1 MSYREEL
8 DKVRLTETGKAAL
21 TQALCRHMAE
31 KGEERRP
38 KRRLVRP
45 WIAAAAV
52 ICLLMATA
60 GAAVLASPTLRDR
73 VFGGSAGYDQSSAI
87 IGRSVEQSGWTL
99 TLTDCVGDDRRIY
112 LGIEVTA
119 PEGTVLD
126 QEHYAFARY
135 DVDFPGH
142 DWAGGASLDQLEDD
156 DPTDNRISFVYW
168 SNQILSDGESINGSD
183 ICLLLENLCYLSWDE
198 AGEEVEWIPVCEGAW
213 DFGTFPLTYQDS
225 TIRLTPELPVTT
237 LGVEAMITLVEV
249 SPLGVYVRIEG
260 DALKGHHSWV
270 PKNAPDGWYGCVE
283 YQEILLYNTDGN
295 VLTVD
300 GVESDCSGSGCSGGT
315 DTSEDGY
322 LVLARAFDRLVDVDT
337 LTTISICGVEI
348 PLR

>member
-31 KGEERRP
+31 KEERRP
-38 KRRLVRP
+38 RRRLMRP

-73 VFGGSAGYDQSSAI
+73 VFGGGPGYDQSSAVM
-87 IGRSVEQSGWTL
+87 GRSVEQNGWTL

-126 QEHYAFARY
+126 REHYAFAQH

-142 DWAGGASLDQLEDD
+142 DWAGGASLDQLPDD

-168 SNQILSDGESINGSD
+168 SNRILPDGETINGSD
-183 ICLLLENLCYLSWDE
+183 IQVSLGDLCWLSWDG
-198 AGEEVEWIPVCEGAW
+198 AEEKVAWNPVYEGPW
-213 DFGTFPLTYQDS
+213 DFGTFSLTYQDS

-237 LGVEAMITLVEV
+237 LGVEAMITQVEV

-260 DALKGHHSWV
+260 DTLKGHHSWV
-270 PKNAPDGWYGCVE
+270 PKNAPDGWYGCME
-283 YQEILLYNTDGN
+283 YQEILLYDAEGN

-300 GVESDCSGSGCSGGT
+300 GVTSDCSGSGCSGGT
-315 DTSEDGY
+315 DASEDGY
-322 LVLARAFDRLVDVDT
+322 LVLARAFDSLVDVDT
-337 LTTISICGVEI
+337 LTAISVCGVEI
-348 PLR
+348 ALR

>member
-8 DKVRLTETGKAAL
+8 DKVRLTEAGKAAL

-31 KGEERRP
+31 RGEERRP
-38 KRRLVRP
+38 RRLVRP
-45 WIAAAAV
+45 WVAAAV

-73 VFGGSAGYDQSSAI
+73 VFGGSPGYDQSSAI
-87 IGRSVEQSGWTL
+87 IGKSVEQNGWTL

-119 PEGTVLD
+119 PEGIVLN

-135 DVDFPGH
+135 DVDFPGR
-142 DWAGGASLDQLEDD
+142 DWAGGASLDQLPDD
-156 DPTDNRISFVYW
+156 DPADNRISFVYW
-168 SNQILSDGESINGSD
+168 SNRILSEGESINGSD
-183 ICLLLENLCYLSWDE
+183 IRLLLGNLSYLDWDGT
-198 AGEEVEWIPVCEGAW
+198 GEEVAWIPVCEGAW
-213 DFGTFPLTYQDS
+213 DFGTFSLTYQDS
-225 TIRLTPELPVTT
+225 AIRLTPELPVTT
-237 LGVEAMITLVEV
+237 LGAEAVITQVEV
-249 SPLGVYVRIEG
+249 SPLGVYARIEG

-283 YQEILLYNTDGN
+283 YQEILLYDADGH
-295 VLTVD
+295 VMTVD
-300 GVESDCSGSGCSGGT
+300 GVTSDCSGSGCSGGT

-322 LVLARAFDRLVDVDT
+322 LMLARAFDSLVDVDT
-337 LTTISICGVEI
+337 LTAISVCGVEI

>member
-1 MSYREEL
+1 MRYREEL
-8 DKVRLTETGKAAL
+8 DKVRLTEAGKAAL
-21 TQALCRHMAE
+21 TQALCRRAAAPAQA
-31 KGEERRP
+31 RP
-38 KRRLVRP
+38 RRLARP
-45 WIAAAAV
+45 WITAAAV
-52 ICLLMATA
+52 LCLLMATA

-142 DWAGGASLDQLEDD
+142 DWAGGASLNQLEDD

-183 ICLLLENLCYLSWDE
+183 ICLLLENLCYLSWDG
-198 AGEEVEWIPVCEGAW
+198 AGEEVEWIPVCERAW

-225 TIRLTPELPVTT
+225 TIRLAPELPVTT

-270 PKNAPDGWYGCVE
+270 PKNAPDSWYGCVE
-283 YQEILLYNTDGN
+283 YQEILLYDTEDN

-322 LVLARAFDRLVDVDT
+322 LVLARAFDSLVDVDT
-337 LTTISICGVEI
+337 LTAISICGVEI

>member
-1 MSYREEL
+1 MRYREEL

-21 TQALCRHMAE
+21 AQALCRRAAAPAQA
-31 KGEERRP
+31 RP
-38 KRRLVRP
+38 RRLARP
-45 WIAAAAV
+45 WITAAAV
-52 ICLLMATA
+52 LCLLMATA

-99 TLTDCVGDDRRIY
+99 TLIDCVGDDRRIY

-156 DPTDNRISFVYW
+156 DSTDNRISFVYW
-168 SNQILSDGESINGSD
+168 SNRILSDGESINGSD
-183 ICLLLENLCYLSWDE
+183 ICLLLENLCYLYWDG
-198 AGEEVEWIPVCEGAW
+198 AGEEVAWAPVCEGTW
-213 DFGTFPLTYQDS
+213 DFGTFPLSYRDS
-225 TIRLTPELPVTT
+225 TLRLTPELPVTT
-237 LGVEAMITLVEV
+237 LGVEAMITQVEV

-283 YQEILLYNTDGN
+283 YQEILLYDTDGN

-300 GVESDCSGSGCSGGT
+300 GVTSDCSGSGCSGGT
-315 DTSEDGY
+315 DTSEEGY
-322 LVLARAFDRLVDVDT
+322 LVLARAFDSLVDVDT
-337 LTTISICGVEI
+337 LTAISICGVEI
-348 PLR
+348 ALR

>member
-21 TQALCRHMAE
+21 TEELCLRMAE
-31 KGEERRP
+31 KKEERRP
-38 KRRLVRP
+38 RRLVRP

-52 ICLLMATA
+52 LCLLMATA

-73 VFGGSAGYDQSSAI
+73 VFGGGPGYDQSSAV
-87 IGRSVEQSGWTL
+87 IGRSVEQNGWTL

-119 PEGTVLD
+119 PEGTVLN
-126 QEHYAFARY
+126 QEHYAFAQH

-142 DWAGGASLDQLEDD
+142 DWAGGASLDQLPDD
-156 DPTDNRISFVYW
+156 DPADNRISFVYW
-168 SNQILSDGESINGSD
+168 SNRILSEGESINGSD
-183 ICLLLENLCYLSWDE
+183 IRLLLGNLSYLDWDGT
-198 AGEEVEWIPVCEGAW
+198 GEEVAWIPVCEGAW
-213 DFGTFPLTYQDS
+213 DFGTFSLTYQDS
-225 TIRLTPELPVTT
+225 AIRLTPELPVTT
-237 LGVEAMITLVEV
+237 LGVEAVITQVEV

-283 YQEILLYNTDGN
+283 YQEILLYDADGH
-295 VLTVD
+295 VMTVD
-300 GVESDCSGSGCSGGT
+300 GVTSDCSGSGCSGGT
-315 DTSEDGY
+315 NASEEGY
-322 LVLARAFDRLVDVDT
+322 LVLARAFDSLVDVDT
-337 LTTISICGVEI
+337 LTAISVCGVEI

>member
-1 MSYREEL
+1 MRYREEL
-8 DKVRLTETGKAAL
+8 DKVRLTEAGKAAL
-21 TQALCRHMAE
+21 TQALCRRAAAPAQA
-31 KGEERRP
+31 RP
-38 KRRLVRP
+38 RRLARP
-45 WIAAAAV
+45 WITAAAV
-52 ICLLMATA
+52 LCLLMATA

-87 IGRSVEQSGWTL
+87 IGRSVEQSGWAL

-126 QEHYAFARY
+126 RGHYAFARY

-142 DWAGGASLDQLEDD
+142 DWAGGASLEQLADD

-168 SNQILSDGESINGSD
+168 SNQVLPDGETINGSAVHVALEELR
-183 ICLLLENLCYLSWDE
+183 CLSRDG
-198 AGEEVEWIPVCEGAW
+198 AGETAAWAPVCEGTW
-213 DFGTFPLTYQDS
+213 DFGAFPLSYRDS
-225 TIRLTPELPVTT
+225 TLRLTPELPVTT
-237 LGVEAMITLVEV
+237 LGVEAVITQVEV

-260 DALKGHHSWV
+260 DALKGHHGWV

-283 YQEILLYNTDGN
+283 DQEILLYDTEGH

-315 DTSEDGY
+315 DTGEEGY
-322 LVLARAFDRLVDVDT
+322 LVLARAFDHLVDVDT
-337 LTTISICGVEI
+337 LTAMSICGVEI
-348 PLR
+348 ALR

>member
-8 DKVRLTETGKAAL
+8 DKVRLTEAGKAAL

-31 KGEERRP
+31 RGEERRP
-38 KRRLVRP
+38 RRLVRP
-45 WIAAAAV
+45 WVAAAAV

-73 VFGGSAGYDQSSAI
+73 VFGGSPGYDQSSAI
-87 IGRSVEQSGWTL
+87 IGKSVEQNGWTL

-119 PEGTVLD
+119 PEGIVLN
-126 QEHYAFARY
+126 QEHYAFAQH
-135 DVDFPGH
+135 DVDFPGR
-142 DWAGGASLDQLEDD
+142 DWAGGASLDQLPDD
-156 DPTDNRISFVYW
+156 DPADNRISFVYW
-168 SNQILSDGESINGSD
+168 SNRILSEGESINGSD
-183 ICLLLENLCYLSWDE
+183 IRLLLGNLSYLDWDGT
-198 AGEEVEWIPVCEGAW
+198 GEEVAWIPVCEGAW
-213 DFGTFPLTYQDS
+213 DFGTFSLTYQDS
-225 TIRLTPELPVTT
+225 AIRLTPELPVTT
-237 LGVEAMITLVEV
+237 LGVEAVITQVEV

-283 YQEILLYNTDGN
+283 YQEILLYDADGH
-295 VLTVD
+295 VMTVD
-300 GVESDCSGSGCSGGT
+300 GVTSDCSGSGCSGGT

-322 LVLARAFDRLVDVDT
+322 LMLARAFDSLVDVDT
-337 LTTISICGVEI
+337 LTAISVCGEEI

>member
-1 MSYREEL
+1 MRYREEL
-8 DKVRLTETGKAAL
+8 DKVRLTEAGKAAL
-21 TQALCRHMAE
+21 TQALCRRAAAPAQA
-31 KGEERRP
+31 RP
-38 KRRLVRP
+38 RRLARP
-45 WIAAAAV
+45 WITAAAV
-52 ICLLMATA
+52 LCLLMATA

-87 IGRSVEQSGWTL
+87 IGRSVEQSGWAL

-126 QEHYAFARY
+126 REHYAFARY

-168 SNQILSDGESINGSD
+168 SNRILSDGESINGSD
-183 ICLLLENLCYLSWDE
+183 ICLLLENLCYLYWDG
-198 AGEEVEWIPVCEGAW
+198 AGEEVAWAPVCEGTW
-213 DFGTFPLTYQDS
+213 DFGTFPLSYRDS
-225 TIRLTPELPVTT
+225 TLRLTPELPVTT
-237 LGVEAMITLVEV
+237 LRVEAMITQVEV

-283 YQEILLYNTDGN
+283 YQEILLYDTEGN

-300 GVESDCSGSGCSGGT
+300 GVTSDCSGSGCSGGT
-315 DTSEDGY
+315 DTSEKGY
-322 LVLARAFDRLVDVDT
+322 LVLARAFDSLVDVDT
-337 LTTISICGVEI
+337 LTAISICGVEI

>member
-1 MSYREEL
+1 MRYREEL
-8 DKVRLTETGKAAL
+8 DKVRLTEAGKAAL
-21 TQALCRHMAE
+21 TQALCRRAAAPAQA
-31 KGEERRP
+31 RP
-38 KRRLVRP
+38 RRLARP
-45 WIAAAAV
+45 WITAAAV
-52 ICLLMATA
+52 LCLLMATA

-99 TLTDCVGDDRRIY
+99 TLIDCVGDDRRIY

-156 DPTDNRISFVYW
+156 DSTDNRISFVYW
-168 SNQILSDGESINGSD
+168 SNQILSDRESINGSD
-183 ICLLLENLCYLSWDE
+183 ICLLLENLCYLSWDG

-270 PKNAPDGWYGCVE
+270 PKNAPDSWYGCVE
-283 YQEILLYNTDGN
+283 YQEILLYDTEDN

-322 LVLARAFDRLVDVDT
+322 LVLARAFDSLVDVDT
-337 LTTISICGVEI
+337 LTAISICGVEI

>member
-1 MSYREEL
+1 MRYREEL
-8 DKVRLTETGKAAL
+8 DKVRLTEAGKAAL
-21 TQALCRHMAE
+21 TQALCRRAAAPAQA
-31 KGEERRP
+31 RP
-38 KRRLVRP
+38 RRLARP
-45 WIAAAAV
+45 WITAAAV
-52 ICLLMATA
+52 LCLLMATA

-87 IGRSVEQSGWTL
+87 ISRSVEQSGWTL

-126 QEHYAFARY
+126 REHYAFARY

-168 SNQILSDGESINGSD
+168 SNRILSDGESINGSD
-183 ICLLLENLCYLSWDE
+183 ICLLLENLCYLYWDG
-198 AGEEVEWIPVCEGAW
+198 AGEEVAWAPVCEGTW
-213 DFGTFPLTYQDS
+213 DFGTFPLSYRDS
-225 TIRLTPELPVTT
+225 TLRLTPELPVTT
-237 LGVEAMITLVEV
+237 LGVEAMITQVEV

-283 YQEILLYNTDGN
+283 YQEILLYDTEGH

-300 GVESDCSGSGCSGGT
+300 GVTSDCSGSGCSGGT

-322 LVLARAFDRLVDVDT
+322 LVLARAFDHLVDVDT
-337 LTTISICGVEI
+337 LTAISICGVEI
-348 PLR
+348 ALR